1 MSVMRIVDARS
12 GEDVVIG
19 KTICYP
25 DLESVTVLAAR
36 PGLISVELDVRTVN
50 RNYHGPHHGRLET
63 RKFTT
68 RVPIRFMHPSFLFQ
82 RVAFL
87 PT

>member
-1 MSVMRIVDARS
+1 MRILDARS
-12 GEDVVIG
+12 GQDVVIG

-36 PGLISVELDVRTVN
+36 PGLISVDLDVRTVN
-50 RNYHGPHHGRLET
+50 RSYHEPYRGRLET
-63 RKFTT
+63 REFTA
-68 RVPIRFMHPSFLFQ
+68 RVPIRFMHPRFMFQ

>member
-1 MSVMRIVDARS
+1 MDAMRIVDARS

-25 DLESVTVLAAR
+25 DLESVTVLGAR
-36 PGLISVELDVRTVN
+36 PGLISVELDVRTVH
-50 RNYHGPHHGRLET
+50 RNFTTGRLDARE
-63 RKFTT
+63 FTT
-68 RVPIRFMHPSFLFQ
+68 RVPIRFMHPGFMFQ